1 MVRSGRRECWRVR
14 IRCLAGLAV
23 VVVWGA
29 LSSPALCAENDK
41 AVARAHYETATR
53 LYDLREYSKA
63 LDEYKAAYLAKPD
76 PAFLFNIGQ
85 CYRRLGETSSALDFY
100 RQYLKKTPADD
111 PNRAQADARI
121 HDIEAGRESDD
132 DPFAKPDGKTTRLP
146 EPQRIPATPPEPPP
160 PPEAVPAPV
169 PILLPAEQATV
180 PQAAAVQPA
189 GLDLSA
195 SPPRNDLASP
205 PVYRTWWFW
214 TGVGAV
220 VVAGAVSAI
229 LISRGGSEANT
240 ASTTLGTQAVFQ

>member
-1 MVRSGRRECWRVR
+1 
-14 IRCLAGLAV
+14 
-23 VVVWGA
+23 
-29 LSSPALCAENDK
+29 
-41 AVARAHYETATR
+41 
-53 LYDLREYSKA
+53 
-63 LDEYKAAYLAKPD
+63 
-76 PAFLFNIGQ
+76 
-85 CYRRLGETSSALDFY
+85 
-100 RQYLKKTPADD
+100 
-111 PNRAQADARI
+111 
-121 HDIEAGRESDD
+121 
-132 DPFAKPDGKTTRLP
+132 
-146 EPQRIPATPPEPPP
+146 
-160 PPEAVPAPV
+160 V

>member
-1 MVRSGRRECWRVR
+1 MWC
-14 IRCLAGLAV
+14 
-23 VVVWGA
+23 A
-29 LSSPALCAENDK
+29 LSSSALCAENDK
-41 AVARAHYETATR
+41 TVARAHYETATR

-85 CYRRLGETSSALDFY
+85 CYRRLGETSSALEFY